1 MNKKNKIIISILTV
15 ALVIALAIFGWAV
28 FSMRDLI
35 IATDFD
41 KKLVLA
47 IVVSAVV
54 SLTALTTLSA
64 FVTHYIMNKKLKN
77 EQHRLNVINGQ
88 LRTRLHEVQEE
99 QELQVKDYKELYQE
113 HIQLIRS
120 INTNATKETRQSDI
134 DSRIEMERKIDEER
148 ILSQEEIDCKT
159 HVGSTDPEGDLENLI
174 GLQNIKQDL
183 LDIIAEFEFDKKRA
197 ERGIQ
202 TINHRG
208 SHMIFL
214 GAPGTGK
221 TTVARIMTGI
231 LYKYGYIKENKLVD
245 INATELT
252 GKYVGWTTEKTKKY
266 VAAAR
271 GGVLFLDEV
280 YSLKGQGAGSDY
292 SSEATS
298 VLLKEM
304 EDNRD
309 SFVVIVAGY
318 KNPTLNWL
326 ASNEGL
332 RSRFTKTFTF
342 EDYTADECSQIFV
355 REARKNYFDCT
366 EEFLSLYK
374 RYINARKSCSSKDSR
389 GKSPLEQL
397 RVRGHIEAP
406 RFANARQAE
415 TDFVKVKAYH
425 VRNYRSY
432 SYDYNVEDIFVKEDI
447 QYLLS
452 SFKDEFECELT
463 IDPVKN
469 TSTII
474 DRRPLE

>member
-1 MNKKNKIIISILTV
+1 MNKKNKIIISILAV
-15 ALVIALAIFGWAV
+15 ASVIALAIFGWAV

-88 LRTRLHEVQEE
+88 LRTHLREVQEE

-113 HIQLIRS
+113 HVQLIRS
-120 INTNATKETRQSDI
+120 INTNATKETQQSDI
-134 DSRIEMERKIDEER
+134 DARIEMERKIDEER
-148 ILSQEEIDCKT
+148 ILSQEEIDSKT

-202 TINHRG
+202 TANHRG

-280 YSLKGQGAGSDY
+280 YALKGQGAGSDY

-342 EDYTADECSQIFV
+342 EDYTADECAQIFV
-355 REARKNYFDCT
+355 REARKNYFECT

-374 RYINARKSCSSKDSR
+374 RYINARKNCSSKDSR

-432 SYDYNVEDIFVKEDI
+432 LYDYNVEDIFVKEDI

>member
-1 MNKKNKIIISILTV
+1 MNKKKKTIIA
-15 ALVIALAIFGWAV
+15 ALSLVTVIALVIFGWAV
-28 FSMRDLI
+28 LSIQDL
-35 IATDFD
+35 ANETDLEGN
-41 KKLVLA
+41 LVTAL
-47 IVVSAVV
+47 IVGAAVA
-54 SLTALTTLSA
+54 LTTLTTLSA
-64 FVTHYIMNKKLKN
+64 VVAHHIMKEKLKN

-88 LRTRLHEVQEE
+88 LRKHLREAQEE
-99 QELQVKDYKELYQE
+99 QELQAKEYKELYQE
-113 HIQLIRS
+113 HIQLLRS
-120 INTNATKETRQSDI
+120 MNANSAKEVQQSDI
-134 DSRIEMERKIDEER
+134 DARIEMERKIDGEK
-148 ILSQEEIDCKT
+148 ILSQEEIDSKT
-159 HVGSTDPEGDLENLI
+159 HVGSTDPEGDLEKLI
-174 GLQNIKQDL
+174 GLENIKQDL
-183 LDIIAEFEFDKKRA
+183 LDVIAEFEFDKKRA

-202 TINHRG
+202 TTNQRG
-208 SHMIFL
+208 SHMVFL

-245 INATELT
+245 ISATELT
-252 GKYVGWTTEKTKKY
+252 GQYLGWTTEKTKKY

-280 YSLKGQGAGSDY
+280 YALKSQGAGSDY

-298 VLLKEM
+298 VLVKEM

-309 SFVVIVAGY
+309 NFVVIVAGY
-318 KNPTLNWL
+318 KKPTLNWL

-342 EDYTADECSQIFV
+342 EDYTADECAQIFV
-355 REARKNYFDCT
+355 REAKKNYFECS

-374 RYINARKSCSSKDSR
+374 RYINARKGCSSKDSR
-389 GKSPLEQL
+389 GASPLDQL

-415 TDFVKVKAYH
+415 VDFVKVKAYH

-432 SYDYNVEDIFVKEDI
+432 SYDHNVEDVFVKEDI

-452 SFKDEFECELT
+452 SFKDEFGCELT
-463 IDPVKN
+463 IDPMKN

-474 DRRPLE
+474 DRSFLE